1 MDWLFDLYWPHLTF
15 AAGLII
21 GLAAALHAAMTKDD
35 VRAALGWVAVVLFS
49 PFLGAFFYLV
59 AGINRVRRESVQ
71 RRRRRRNRP
80 RDAHEEAALSGSITV
95 PALARLG
102 DSVSPFRLKPGN
114 RITPLSG
121 GDEAYPAML
130 EAIRG
135 ARRSIALASYIFDH
149 DAAGLAFV
157 EALAQARAR
166 GVQVKVLIDGV
177 GSRYSRPPVTRVLAS
192 KGVDTA
198 LFMSSLSGLR
208 LAYANLRSHRKIMIV
223 DGQTGFTGGM
233 NIRAHF
239 LTEAAGDDV
248 AHDTHFKVTGP
259 LIGELMTIFAEDWE
273 FTTNETLK
281 GDDWFVHDR
290 SEHDRSEHDRAEHD
304 HHRAPG
310 RDGVAHAAPARA
322 IPSGPDETLESTHA
336 MLIGALGE
344 ARERVMLATPYFLP
358 DQQLVAAFG
367 VAARRGVAVDIVI
380 PLANNLKL
388 VDYAM
393 TAQLDQI
400 LRHGCRVWRARG
412 PFDHSKLFTIDGVWS
427 YLGSSNIDPRSL
439 RLNFELDVDV
449 HDPALAGW
457 IEARLHARIADAV
470 PETLE
475 SLAARPAWK
484 RVRNRLV
491 WLASPYL

>member
-1 MDWLFDLYWPHLTF
+1 MEWFLDLYWPHLTF
-15 AAGLII
+15 AAGLGI
-21 GLAAALHAAMTKDD
+21 GLVAALHAAMTKDD
-35 VRAALGWVAVVLFS
+35 VRAAVGWVAVILFS
-49 PFLGAFFYLV
+49 PFLGAFLYLV
-59 AGINRVRRESVQ
+59 AGINRIRRASAQ

-80 RDAHEEAALSGSITV
+80 RDAHEEAALSSAITK

-102 DSVSPFRLKPGN
+102 DSLSPFRLKPGN
-114 RITPLSG
+114 CITPLSG
-121 GDEAYPAML
+121 GDEAYPAMI

-135 ARRSIALASYIFDH
+135 AKRSVVLASYIFDH
-149 DAAGLAFV
+149 DEAGLAFV
-157 EALAQARAR
+157 EALADAQVR
-166 GVQVKVLIDGV
+166 GVQVRILIDGV
-177 GSRYSRPPVTRVLAS
+177 GSRYSHPPISHTLGDRGIDA
-192 KGVDTA
+192 A

-223 DGQTGFTGGM
+223 DGETGFTGGM

-239 LTEAAGDDV
+239 LTAAAGKDV
-248 AHDTHFKVTGP
+248 AHDTHFMVTGP
-259 LIGELMTIFAEDWE
+259 LVGELMTVFAEDWE
-273 FTTNETLK
+273 FTTNENLK
-281 GDDWFVHDR
+281 GPDWFVHDR
-290 SEHDRSEHDRAEHD
+290 AASTPPITDALATME
-304 HHRAPG
+304 
-310 RDGVAHAAPARA
+310 AAPARA
-322 IPSGPDETLESTHA
+322 VPSGPDETLESTHA
-336 MLIGALGE
+336 MLIGAIGE

-393 TAQLDQI
+393 TAQLDQV

-427 YLGSSNIDPRSL
+427 YVGSSNIDPRSL
-439 RLNFELDVDV
+439 RLNFELDVEV
-449 HDPALAGW
+449 HDPGLAGW
-457 IEARLHARIADAV
+457 IEERLRARMADAE

-475 SLAARPAWK
+475 TLAARPAWK

>member
-1 MDWLFDLYWPHLTF
+1 MMEWLLDLYWPHLTF

-21 GLAAALHAAMTKDD
+21 GLAAAVHAAMTKDD

-59 AGINRVRRESVQ
+59 AGINRIRRESAQ

-95 PALARLG
+95 PALGRLG

-130 EAIRG
+130 EAIRD
-135 ARRSIALASYIFDH
+135 AQRSIALASYIFDH

-157 EALAQARAR
+157 EALAEAKAR

-177 GSRYSRPPVTRVLAS
+177 GSRYSRPPITQILAAR
-192 KGVDTA
+192 GIDTG
-198 LFMSSLSGLR
+198 LFLSSLSGLR

-223 DGQTGFTGGM
+223 DGETGFTGGM

-248 AHDTHFKVTGP
+248 AHDTHFRVSGP
-259 LIGELMTIFAEDWE
+259 LVGELMTIFAEDWE
-273 FTTNETLK
+273 FTTNEILK

-290 SEHDRSEHDRAEHD
+290 AAHERLHQPAG
-304 HHRAPG
+304 AP
-310 RDGVAHAAPARA
+310 HAAPARA
-322 IPSGPDETLESTHA
+322 VPSGPDESLESTHA

-393 TAQLDQI
+393 TAQLDQV

-427 YLGSSNIDPRSL
+427 YIGSSNIDPRSL
-439 RLNFELDVDV
+439 RLNFELDVEV
-449 HDPALAGW
+449 HDSALAGW
-457 IEARLHARIADAV
+457 IEQRLHARINDAV

-475 SLAARPAWK
+475 RLAARPPWK
-484 RVRNRLV
+484 RLRNRLV

>member
-1 MDWLFDLYWPHLTF
+1 MEWLFDLYWPHLTF
-15 AAGLII
+15 AAGVVI

-35 VRAALGWVAVVLFS
+35 VRAAVGWVAVILFS
-49 PFLGAFFYLV
+49 PFLGAFLYLV
-59 AGINRVRRESVQ
+59 AGINRIRRESAQ

-95 PALARLG
+95 PALGRLG
-102 DSVSPFRLKPGN
+102 DSISPFRLKPGN
-114 RITPLSG
+114 CITPLSG

-135 ARRSIALASYIFDH
+135 ARRSVALASYIFDH

-157 EALAQARAR
+157 EALSEAQAR
-166 GVQVKVLIDGV
+166 GVEVKVLIDGV
-177 GSRYSRPPVTRVLAS
+177 GSRYSRPPITHTLGE
-192 KGVDTA
+192 KGVETA

-223 DGQTGFTGGM
+223 DGETAFTGGM

-259 LIGELMTIFAEDWE
+259 LVGELMTIFAEDWE
-273 FTTNETLK
+273 FTTNENLK
-281 GDDWFVHDR
+281 GADWFVHDR
-290 SEHDRSEHDRAEHD
+290 
-304 HHRAPG
+304 APQPA
-310 RDGVAHAAPARA
+310 DAPHAAPARA
-322 IPSGPDETLESTHA
+322 VPSGPDETLESTHA

-367 VAARRGVAVDIVI
+367 VAARRGVSVDIVI

-393 TAQLDQI
+393 TAQLEQV

-427 YLGSSNIDPRSL
+427 YVGSSNIDPRSL
-439 RLNFELDVDV
+439 RLNFELDVEV
-449 HDPALAGW
+449 HDPGLAGW
-457 IEARLHARIADAV
+457 IEERLRGRIDDAV
-470 PETLE
+470 PETLD

>member
-1 MDWLFDLYWPHLTF
+1 MEWLFELYWPHLTF

-35 VRAALGWVAVVLFS
+35 VRAAIGWVAVVIFS
-49 PFLGAFFYLV
+49 PFLGAAFYLV
-59 AGINRVRRESVQ
+59 AGINRIRRESAQ

-80 RDAHEEAALSGSITV
+80 RDAHEQAALSGSITV

-114 RITPLSG
+114 CITPLSG

-135 ARRSIALASYIFDH
+135 AKRSIALASYIFDH

-157 EALAQARAR
+157 EALAEARAR
-166 GVQVKVLIDGV
+166 GVEVKVLIDGV
-177 GSRYSRPPVTRVLAS
+177 GSRYSRPPITQTLS
-192 KGVDTA
+192 EKGIDTA
-198 LFMSSLSGLR
+198 LFLSSLSGLR

-223 DGQTGFTGGM
+223 DGETGFTGGM

-239 LTEAAGDDV
+239 LTEAAGADV

-273 FTTNETLK
+273 FTTNEILK
-281 GDDWFVHDR
+281 GDEWFVHDR
-290 SEHDRSEHDRAEHD
+290 TEHDRAEHD
-304 HHRAPG
+304 RTEPSRAAPSG
-310 RDGVAHAAPARA
+310 ETPYAAPARA
-322 IPSGPDETLESTHA
+322 VPSGPDESLESTHA

-393 TAQLDQI
+393 TAQLDQV

-412 PFDHSKLFTIDGVWS
+412 PFDHSKLFTIDGIWS

-439 RLNFELDVDV
+439 RLNFELDVEV
-449 HDPALAGW
+449 HDPGLAGW
-457 IEARLHARIADAV
+457 IEQRLRARIADAE

-475 SLAARPAWK
+475 TLAARPAWK

>member
-1 MDWLFDLYWPHLTF
+1 MEWLFDLYWPHLTF

-35 VRAALGWVAVVLFS
+35 VRAAIGWVAVVVFS
-49 PFLGAFFYLV
+49 PFLGAVFYLV
-59 AGINRVRRESVQ
+59 AGINRIRRESAQ

-80 RDAHEEAALSGSITV
+80 RDAHEQAALSGSITV

-114 RITPLSG
+114 CITPLSG

-135 ARRSIALASYIFDH
+135 AKCSIALASYIFDH

-157 EALAQARAR
+157 EALAGARGR

-177 GSRYSRPPVTRVLAS
+177 GSRYSRPPITQTLGE
-192 KGVDTA
+192 KGIDTA

-223 DGQTGFTGGM
+223 DGETGFTGGM

-239 LTEAAGDDV
+239 LTEAAGADV

-273 FTTNETLK
+273 FTTNEILK

-290 SEHDRSEHDRAEHD
+290 AKHDHTEHD
-304 HHRAPG
+304 HAAPSG
-310 RDGVAHAAPARA
+310 ATLYAAPARA
-322 IPSGPDETLESTHA
+322 VPSGPDESLESTHA

-393 TAQLDQI
+393 TAQLDQV

-412 PFDHSKLFTIDGVWS
+412 PFDHSKLFTIDGIWS

-439 RLNFELDVDV
+439 RLNFELDVEV
-449 HDPALAGW
+449 HDPGLAGW
-457 IEARLHARIADAV
+457 IEKRLRTRIADAE

-475 SLAARPAWK
+475 TLASRPAWK

>member
-1 MDWLFDLYWPHLTF
+1 MEWLLDLYWPHLTF

-21 GLAAALHAAMTKDD
+21 GLVAALHAAMTKDD

-130 EAIRG
+130 EAIGG
-135 ARRSIALASYIFDH
+135 ARKSIALASYIFDH

-157 EALAQARAR
+157 EALAEARAR

-177 GSRYSRPPVTRVLAS
+177 GSRYSRPPITQILAG

-223 DGQTGFTGGM
+223 DGETGFTGGM

-239 LTEAAGDDV
+239 LSEAAGADV

-259 LIGELMTIFAEDWE
+259 LVGELMTIFAEDWE
-273 FTTNETLK
+273 FTTNEILK
-281 GDDWFVHDR
+281 GGDWFVR
-290 SEHDRSEHDRAEHD
+290 DRAEQE
-304 HHRAPG
+304 RAESAPEDA
-310 RDGVAHAAPARA
+310 RHAAPARA
-322 IPSGPDETLESTHA
+322 IPSGPDESLESTHA

-367 VAARRGVAVDIVI
+367 VAARRGVSVDIVI

-393 TAQLDQI
+393 TAQLDQV

-457 IEARLHARIADAV
+457 MEARLHARISDAV

-475 SLAARPAWK
+475 SLAARPAWQ
-484 RVRNRLV
+484 RLRNRLV